1 MSKIHYKI
9 LTDAAELHPDWE
21 VLGERSIFFQKRYL
35 QFLHSNTPQNME
47 CFFVEIYQNNL
58 LSGIALI
65 QTIQLKKLDFL
76 GNTSSNTKHYIK
88 SFLTKKFIHTS
99 LVVGNNMLSGQKAFY
114 FHKNLPLE
122 LGVKYITLASKEIAK
137 RSYLKGKKVK
147 LQIFKDFHAD
157 DLQNIKDKLSD
168 DCYCFSTQPNMVFYI
183 KNNWT
188 HFDDYINDLSKKY
201 RDQYKRCRKKS
212 IEVDKRKLTFDDLES
227 LQSRMYELYLNVVN
241 QSDFNTFFL
250 PENHFSA
257 MKRHLQDDFLI
268 YGYFDNKKLIGFNT
282 LIKNGSIMETY
293 FLGYDL
299 TLQKDKM
306 LYLNMLYDMVAYSI
320 NNGFE
325 QVNFGRTAL
334 EIKSSIGAE
343 AVPLFGFMQHQSAII
358 QSLMPHFFNFY
369 EPKVVWQKRN
379 PFK

>member
-1 MSKIHYKI
+1 M
-9 LTDAAELHPDWE
+9 LTNAADLHPDWD

-35 QFLHSNTPQNME
+35 KFLSTNTPQNME

-65 QTIQLKKLDFL
+65 QTIQLEKLDFL
-76 GNTSSNTKHYIK
+76 GNSSSNTKHYIK

-99 LVVGNNMLSGQKAFY
+99 LVIGNNMLSGQKAFC
-114 FHKNLPLE
+114 FDKKLPLK
-122 LGVKYITLASKEIAK
+122 LGVKYLTLACKEIAK
-137 RSYLKGKKVK
+137 RSYSKGKNVK

-157 DLQNIKDKLSD
+157 DLQNIKDKLND
-168 DCYCFSTQPNMVFYI
+168 HCYCFSTQPNMVFYI
-183 KNNWT
+183 KNHWS

-201 RDQYKRCRKKS
+201 RDQYKRCRKRA
-212 IEVDKRKLTFDDLES
+212 IEVDKRKLTLADVET
-227 LQSRMYELYLNVVN
+227 LQSKMYNLYLNVVN

-250 PENHFSA
+250 PENHFLA
-257 MKRHLQDDFLI
+257 MKQHLQDDFLI
-268 YGYFDNKKLIGFNT
+268 YGYFDNEKLIGFNT

-320 NNGFE
+320 NAGFE

-343 AVPLFGFMQHQSAII
+343 AIPLFGFMQHQSTII
-358 QSLMPHFFNFY
+358 QSLMPYFFNFY
-369 EPKVVWQKRN
+369 EPKVAWQKRN